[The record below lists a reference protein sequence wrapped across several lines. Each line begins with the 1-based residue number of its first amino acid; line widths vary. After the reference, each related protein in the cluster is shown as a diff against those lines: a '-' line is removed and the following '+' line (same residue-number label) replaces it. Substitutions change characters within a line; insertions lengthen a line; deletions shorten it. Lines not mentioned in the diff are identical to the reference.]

1 MKQEEAKFHSSL
13 TKLTPQKVNEDEKTE
28 CFVPDE
34 GRFLSI
40 FIAKEEKRQ
49 KLKSESVEQAWS
61 F

>member
-34 GRFLSI
+34 GTRKNPTKQLN
-40 FIAKEEKRQ
+40 K
-49 KLKSESVEQAWS
+49 VEICNLPERE
-61 F
+61 FR